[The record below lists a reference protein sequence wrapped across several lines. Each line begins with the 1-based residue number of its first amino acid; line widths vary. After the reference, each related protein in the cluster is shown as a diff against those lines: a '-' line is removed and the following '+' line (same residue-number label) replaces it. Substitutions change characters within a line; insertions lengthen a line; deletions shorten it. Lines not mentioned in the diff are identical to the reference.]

1 MAFGLGYRNNSSGGG
16 GSTTPPERFT
26 ATAAQKIFIVTTL
39 TLNVSP
45 LVFSGSDLCDPSEY
59 VVSGNTIT
67 FNIGRVVGTLVT
79 ISNS

>member
-1 MAFGLGYRNNSSGGG
+1 MNKAHLIYPSNEITLPAPR
-16 GSTTPPERFT
+16 PERFT
-26 ATAAQKIFIVTTL
+26 ATAGQTVFSVVSFTL
-39 TLNVSP
+39 DVNC
-45 LVFSGSDLCDPSEY
+45 LVFSGSTLCEPSEY